1 MIILHKE
8 KNPEGFW
15 EMRSFVLGCVRR
27 PEGLVAAHGL
37 GRAATDCVV
46 QSCSQMLLCT
56 GINFLLGW
64 RDSYSR
70 PVCASSLYLMQSATS
85 MVRACMS
92 VGLTITEM
100 VVWATTPSQG
110 ALMPFFICV
119 TPEHFCVFLDP

>member
-1 MIILHKE
+1 M
-8 KNPEGFW
+8 
-15 EMRSFVLGCVRR
+15 LGCVRR

-37 GRAATDCVV
+37 GRAAADCIVHP
-46 QSCSQMLLCT
+46 CSQMLLWT

-70 PVCASSLYLMQSATS
+70 PVCASSLYLMQLATS

-100 VVWATTPSQG
+100 VVWPMTPSQG
-110 ALMPFFICV
+110 AFMPFFVCV
-119 TPEHFCVFLDP
+119 TPEHFCIFMDP